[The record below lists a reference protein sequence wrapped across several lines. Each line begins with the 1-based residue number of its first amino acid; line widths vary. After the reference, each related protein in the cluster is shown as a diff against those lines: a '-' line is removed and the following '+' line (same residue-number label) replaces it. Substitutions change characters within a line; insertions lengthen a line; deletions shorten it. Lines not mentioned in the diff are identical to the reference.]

1 MEPTENMGSTEDTES
16 TERKEG
22 KEGKEGKSLSWVRSP
37 ASSVDDVSRETC

>member
-16 TERKEG
+16 TERKER
-22 KEGKEGKSLSWVRSP
+22 KEGKSLSWDRSP